1 MPTSPSDIIS
11 PQKMVVEVPFARWRT
26 PITEG
31 LPDIIFQVTA
41 PTWEVIDLK
50 DLDERAT
57 EPKFLLSPFNAQVL
71 EGGSQMASTTI
82 FQLNGPFLAQEVNVI
97 TLAEDTELS
106 KPSLPSPQ
114 VAQYLGLLPDDN
126 ADAAIRYQSLVKEAI
141 TAIGSGHYSKIVCS
155 HRIDYRIGPK
165 APSDKQND
173 QEVDRHSMPLADWDL
188 VWQQVF
194 LKLERLY
201 PSAFVSMVWHPDFG
215 RWITATP
222 EVLLR
227 QTTEGITHHFT
238 TVSLAGTRP
247 ASIPPADPWGT
258 KELGEQA
265 HVTDFIKHRLADLHD
280 AKGRPANIEVNID
293 GPFSHQAGP
302 VSHLQTV
309 LTWSV
314 PKDSPV
320 KVGQILTALHPT
332 SATSGSPKEEALE
345 FLSRNEGYNRELY
358 AGYLG
363 PSDGQQL
370 RTYVNLRTMKV
381 NQDTVS
387 LYVGAGITI
396 GSDPASEWAETLNKA
411 LTLLRPLVQTLSAN
425 GLELKLI

>member
-1 MPTSPSDIIS
+1 
-11 PQKMVVEVPFARWRT
+11 MVVEMPFARWRT
-26 PITEG
+26 PISEG
-31 LPDIIFQVTA
+31 LPGIIFQVTA
-41 PTWEVIDLK
+41 PAWEVIDLN
-50 DLDERAT
+50 DLDVRVT
-57 EPKFLLSPFNAQVL
+57 ESKFLLSPFNAQGL
-71 EGGSQMASTTI
+71 EGSSQRASTTI
-82 FQLNGPFLAQEVNVI
+82 FQLNGPFLAQEVDDL

-106 KPSLPSPQ
+106 KPSLPSLQ
-114 VAQYLGLLPDDN
+114 VAQYLGLLPDDH
-126 ADAAIRYQSLVKEAI
+126 ADGAIRYQSLVKEAL
-141 TAIGSGHYSKIVCS
+141 TAIGLGHYSKIVCS

-165 APSDKQND
+165 ALDNEPND
-173 QEVDRHSMPLADWDL
+173 QAADTQSMPPDVLDI
-188 VWQQVF
+188 VWEQVF

-201 PSAFVSMVWHPDFG
+201 PSAFVSMVFHPDFG
-215 RWITATP
+215 RWITASP

-227 QTTEGITHHFT
+227 QTTEGNTHHFS

-247 ASIPPADPWGT
+247 ASIPQADPWGT

-265 HVTDFIKHRLADLHD
+265 HVTDFIKHRVADLHD
-280 AKGRPANIEVNID
+280 AKGNPANIEVNIN
-293 GPFSHQAGP
+293 GPFNQQAGP

-309 LTWSV
+309 LNWSV
-314 PKDSPV
+314 PIDSPV

-363 PSDGQQL
+363 PSDGQEL

-381 NQDTVS
+381 NKDAVS

-411 LTLLRPLVQTLSAN
+411 LTLLRPLVQTLSVN
-425 GLELKLI
+425 GLELKLV